1 MYLSNETVLM
11 SYNDLV
17 SSIGKETA
25 TLREFLLLKLAGISK
40 TNYIDDSKVF
50 SNKEYLSKAF
60 CLLSLYS
67 HQESIPKKNNFIN
80 PLAMNSWKDGH
91 NHPTE
96 TLKKW
101 VTSRLKN
108 NIRGGATQWRTILNT
123 GTGIN
128 ASEQQGALTFKLS
141 YDYLNIL
148 SNYVQNKINLS
159 ALSIWYHRFI
169 EFDSEININYLEANF
184 CYIFGIT
191 EEEKSVL
198 FYKKNYS
205 LNFQDD
211 IYDTQSIREKIL
223 ETPSDLQTDLITPA
237 NNAIDLG
244 LTAQDMKFPKLSD
257 FPIMN
262 TEIIARVLKDFKQV
276 ILSGPPGTSKSYWA
290 KSIAQNDYFQKNFT
304 QIQFHPQFSY
314 QQFVGG
320 YVVEGDLVK
329 YKNGILLN
337 ILDSI
342 GEEPHLLIIDEI
354 NRANVTQV
362 FGEILQLLDRGNSL
376 KIKNESNS
384 DSKTYSLPKNLY
396 ILATLNS
403 TDRSLSRLDYAFKRR
418 FAEIYVPVNASIL
431 NDLCDTTD
439 FISLATFLEKI
450 NRNLVQLTQDKDMVI
465 GHAIFLAD
473 HVFDT
478 ETNKYK
484 WSYESFIFLFNYKLL
499 PLIYD
504 YCGNDASTVEQ
515 ILGEKLSSGITNPIS
530 FKSALL
536 DFLEITE

>member
-96 TLKKW
+96 SLKKW

-169 EFDSEININYLEANF
+169 EFDSEINIAYLEANF

-205 LNFQDD
+205 LNFQDH

-223 ETPSDLQTDLITPA
+223 ETPSGLQTDLITPA

-262 TEIIARVLKDFKQV
+262 TEIITRVLKDFKQV
-276 ILSGPPGTSKSYWA
+276 ILSGPPGTSKSHWA
-290 KSIAQNDYFQKNFT
+290 KSIAQDDYFQSNFT

-320 YVVEGDLVK
+320 YVVEGDLVN

-337 ILDSI
+337 ILD
-342 GEEPHLLIIDEI
+342 GMGDKPHLLIIDEI

-376 KIKNESNS
+376 EIKNESG
-384 DSKTYSLPKNLY
+384 SKNYSLPKNLY

-450 NRNLVQLTQDKDMVI
+450 NSNLVQLTQDKDMVI

-515 ILGEKLSSGITNPIS
+515 ILGEKLSSSITDPIT
-530 FKSALL
+530 FKPALL

>member
-1 MYLSNETVLM
+1 MYLSNETVLI

-17 SSIGKETA
+17 SSIGKETS

-96 TLKKW
+96 SLKKW

-169 EFDSEININYLEANF
+169 EFDSEINIAYLEANF

-205 LNFQDD
+205 LNFQNH

-223 ETPSDLQTDLITPA
+223 ETPSGLQTDLITPV

-262 TEIIARVLKDFKQV
+262 TEIITRVLKDFKQV

-290 KSIAQNDYFQKNFT
+290 KSIAQDDYFQSNFT

-320 YVVEGDLVK
+320 YVVEGDLVN

-337 ILDSI
+337 ILD
-342 GEEPHLLIIDEI
+342 GVGDKPHLLIIDEI

-376 KIKNESNS
+376 DIKNESGYKN
-384 DSKTYSLPKNLY
+384 YSLPKNLY

-450 NRNLVQLTQDKDMVI
+450 NSNLVQLTQDKDMVI

-504 YCGNDASTVEQ
+504 YCGNDSSTVEQ
-515 ILGEKLSSGITNPIS
+515 ILGEKLSSSITDPIT

>member
-1 MYLSNETVLM
+1 MYLSNETILI

-96 TLKKW
+96 SLKKW

-169 EFDSEININYLEANF
+169 EFDSEINIAYLEANF

-205 LNFQDD
+205 LNFQDH

-223 ETPSDLQTDLITPA
+223 ETPSGLQTDLITPA

-262 TEIIARVLKDFKQV
+262 TEIITRVLKDFKQV

-290 KSIAQNDYFQKNFT
+290 KSIAQDDYFQSNFT

-320 YVVEGDLVK
+320 YVVEGDLVN

-337 ILDSI
+337 ILD
-342 GEEPHLLIIDEI
+342 GMGDKPHLLIIDEI

-376 KIKNESNS
+376 DIKNESG
-384 DSKTYSLPKNLY
+384 SKNYSLPKNLY

-431 NDLCDTTD
+431 NELCDTTD

-450 NRNLVQLTQDKDMVI
+450 NSNLVQLTQDKDMVV

-515 ILGEKLSSGITNPIS
+515 ILGEKLSSTITDPNT

>member
-1 MYLSNETVLM
+1 MYLSNETILI

-96 TLKKW
+96 SLKKW

-148 SNYVQNKINLS
+148 RNYVQNKINLS

-169 EFDSEININYLEANF
+169 EFDNEINIAYLEANF

-205 LNFQDD
+205 LNFQNH

-223 ETPSDLQTDLITPA
+223 ETPSGLQTDLITPA

-262 TEIIARVLKDFKQV
+262 TEIITRVLKDFKQV
-276 ILSGPPGTSKSYWA
+276 ILSGPPGTSKSHWA
-290 KSIAQNDYFQKNFT
+290 KSIAQDDYFQSNFT

-320 YVVEGDLVK
+320 YVVEGDLVN

-337 ILDSI
+337 ILDGI
-342 GEEPHLLIIDEI
+342 GDKPHLLIIDEI

-376 KIKNESNS
+376 DIKNESG
-384 DSKTYSLPKNLY
+384 SKNYSLPKNLY

-450 NRNLVQLTQDKDMVI
+450 NSNLVQLTQDKDMVI

-504 YCGNDASTVEQ
+504 YCGNDSSTVEQ
-515 ILGEKLSSGITNPIS
+515 ILGEKLSSSITDPIT

>member
-1 MYLSNETVLM
+1 MYLSNETILI

-96 TLKKW
+96 SLKKW

-148 SNYVQNKINLS
+148 RNHVQNKINLS

-169 EFDSEININYLEANF
+169 EFDSEINIAYLEANF

-205 LNFQDD
+205 LNFQNH

-223 ETPSDLQTDLITPA
+223 ETPSGLQTDLITPA

-262 TEIIARVLKDFKQV
+262 TEIITRVLKDFKQV

-290 KSIAQNDYFQKNFT
+290 KSIAQDDYFQSNFT

-320 YVVEGDLVK
+320 YVVEGDLVN

-337 ILDSI
+337 ILDGI
-342 GEEPHLLIIDEI
+342 GDKPHLLIIDEI

-376 KIKNESNS
+376 DIKNESG
-384 DSKTYSLPKNLY
+384 SKNYSLPKNLY

-450 NRNLVQLTQDKDMVI
+450 NSNLVQLTQDKDMVI

-504 YCGNDASTVEQ
+504 YCGNDSSTVEQ
-515 ILGEKLSSGITNPIS
+515 ILGEKLSSSITDPIT

>member
-96 TLKKW
+96 SLKKW

-148 SNYVQNKINLS
+148 RNHVQNKINLS

-169 EFDSEININYLEANF
+169 EFDSEINIAYLEANF

-205 LNFQDD
+205 LNFQNH

-223 ETPSDLQTDLITPA
+223 ETPSGLQTDLITPA

-262 TEIIARVLKDFKQV
+262 TEIITRVLKDFKQV
-276 ILSGPPGTSKSYWA
+276 ILSGPPGTSKSHWA
-290 KSIAQNDYFQKNFT
+290 KSIAQDDYFQSNFT

-320 YVVEGDLVK
+320 YVVEGDLVN

-337 ILDSI
+337 ILDGI
-342 GEEPHLLIIDEI
+342 GDKPHLLIIDEI

-376 KIKNESNS
+376 DIKNESG
-384 DSKTYSLPKNLY
+384 SKNYSLPKNLY

-450 NRNLVQLTQDKDMVI
+450 NSNLVQLTQDKDMVI

-504 YCGNDASTVEQ
+504 YCGNDSSTVEQ
-515 ILGEKLSSGITNPIS
+515 ILGEKLSSSITDPIT

>member
-96 TLKKW
+96 SLKKW

-169 EFDSEININYLEANF
+169 EFDSEINIAYLEANF

-205 LNFQDD
+205 LNFQDH

-223 ETPSDLQTDLITPA
+223 ETPSGLQTDLITPA

-262 TEIIARVLKDFKQV
+262 TEIITRVLKDFKQV

-290 KSIAQNDYFQKNFT
+290 KSIAQDDYFQSNFT

-320 YVVEGDLVK
+320 YVVEGDLVN

-337 ILDSI
+337 ILD
-342 GEEPHLLIIDEI
+342 GMGDKPHLLIIDEI

-376 KIKNESNS
+376 EIKNESG
-384 DSKTYSLPKNLY
+384 SKNYSLPKNLY

-431 NDLCDTTD
+431 NELCDTTD

-450 NRNLVQLTQDKDMVI
+450 NSNLVQLTQDKDMVV

-515 ILGEKLSSGITNPIS
+515 ILGEKLSSTITDPNT

>member
-1 MYLSNETVLM
+1 MYLSNETILI

-50 SNKEYLSKAF
+50 SNKEYLSKTF

-80 PLAMNSWKDGH
+80 PLAMNSWKNGH

-96 TLKKW
+96 SLKKW

-141 YDYLNIL
+141 YDYVNIL
-148 SNYVQNKINLS
+148 SNYVQNKVNLS

-169 EFDSEININYLEANF
+169 EFDSEINIAYLEANF

-191 EEEKSVL
+191 EEEKSIL

-205 LNFQDD
+205 LNFQDH

-223 ETPSDLQTDLITPA
+223 ETPSGLQTDLITPA

-244 LTAQDMKFPKLSD
+244 LTARDMKFPKLSD

-262 TEIIARVLKDFKQV
+262 TEIITRVLKDFKQV

-290 KSIAQNDYFQKNFT
+290 KSIAQDDYFQSNFT
-304 QIQFHPQFSY
+304 QIQFHPQFNY

-320 YVVEGDLVK
+320 YVVEGDLVN

-337 ILDSI
+337 ILD
-342 GEEPHLLIIDEI
+342 GMGDEPHLLIIDEI

-376 KIKNESNS
+376 DIKNESG
-384 DSKTYSLPKNLY
+384 SKNYSLPKNLY

-418 FAEIYVPVNASIL
+418 FAEIYVPVNSSIL

-450 NRNLVQLTQDKDMVI
+450 NSNLIQLTQDKDMVI

-478 ETNKYK
+478 KTNKYK

-504 YCGNDASTVEQ
+504 YCGNDSSTVEQ
-515 ILGEKLSSGITNPIS
+515 ILGEKLSSSITDPII

>member
-96 TLKKW
+96 SLKKW

-148 SNYVQNKINLS
+148 RNHVQNKINLS

-169 EFDSEININYLEANF
+169 EFDSEINIAYLEANF

-205 LNFQDD
+205 LNFQDH

-223 ETPSDLQTDLITPA
+223 ETPSGLQTDLITPA

-262 TEIIARVLKDFKQV
+262 TEIITRVLKDFKQV

-290 KSIAQNDYFQKNFT
+290 KSIAQDDYFQSNFT
-304 QIQFHPQFSY
+304 QIQFHPHFSY

-320 YVVEGDLVK
+320 YVVEGDLVN

-337 ILDSI
+337 ILDGI
-342 GEEPHLLIIDEI
+342 GDKPHLLIIDEI

-376 KIKNESNS
+376 DIKNESG
-384 DSKTYSLPKNLY
+384 SKNYSLPKNLY

-450 NRNLVQLTQDKDMVI
+450 NSNLVQLTQDKDMVV

-504 YCGNDASTVEQ
+504 YCGNDSSTVEQ
-515 ILGEKLSSGITNPIS
+515 ILGEKLSSSITDPIT

>member
-1 MYLSNETVLM
+1 MYLSNETILI

-96 TLKKW
+96 SLKKW

-148 SNYVQNKINLS
+148 RNYVQNKINLS

-169 EFDSEININYLEANF
+169 EFDSEINIAYLEANF

-205 LNFQDD
+205 LNFQNH

-223 ETPSDLQTDLITPA
+223 ETPSGLQTDLITPA

-262 TEIIARVLKDFKQV
+262 TEIITRVLKDFKQV
-276 ILSGPPGTSKSYWA
+276 ILSGPPGTSKSHWA
-290 KSIAQNDYFQKNFT
+290 KSIAQDDYFQSNFT

-320 YVVEGDLVK
+320 YVVEGDLVN

-337 ILDSI
+337 ILDGI
-342 GEEPHLLIIDEI
+342 GDKPHLLIIDEI

-376 KIKNESNS
+376 DIKNESG
-384 DSKTYSLPKNLY
+384 SKNYSLPKNLY

-450 NRNLVQLTQDKDMVI
+450 NSNLVQLTQDKDMVI

-504 YCGNDASTVEQ
+504 YCGNDSSTVEQ
-515 ILGEKLSSGITNPIS
+515 ILGEKLSSSITDPIT

>member
-1 MYLSNETVLM
+1 MYLSNETILM

-67 HQESIPKKNNFIN
+67 HQEPIPKKNNFIN
-80 PLAMNSWKDGH
+80 PLAMNSWRDGH

-96 TLKKW
+96 SLKKW

-169 EFDSEININYLEANF
+169 EFDSEINIAYLEANF

-191 EEEKSVL
+191 EEEKSIL

-205 LNFQDD
+205 LNFQEH
-211 IYDTQSIREKIL
+211 IYDTQRIREKIL
-223 ETPSDLQTDLITPA
+223 ETPSDLQTDLINPA
-237 NNAIDLG
+237 SNAIDLG

-262 TEIIARVLKDFKQV
+262 TEIIARVLKEFKQV

-290 KSIAQNDYFQKNFT
+290 KLIAQNDYFQNNFT

-320 YVVEGDLVK
+320 YVVEGDLVN
-329 YKNGILLN
+329 YKSGILLN
-337 ILDSI
+337 ILDSM
-342 GEEPHLLIIDEI
+342 GDEPHLLIIDEI

-376 KIKNESNS
+376 DIKNGSG
-384 DSKTYSLPKNLY
+384 SKTYSLPKNLY

-439 FISLATFLEKI
+439 FISLTTFLEKI
-450 NRNLVQLTQDKDMVI
+450 NRNLVELTQDKDMVI

-473 HVFDT
+473 HVFDI
-478 ETNKYK
+478 ETKKYK
-484 WSYESFIFLFNYKLL
+484 WDYESFVLLFNYKLL

-515 ILGEKLSSGITNPIS
+515 VLGNRLSSGITDPIN

>member
-96 TLKKW
+96 SLKKW

-148 SNYVQNKINLS
+148 RNHVQNKINLS

-169 EFDSEININYLEANF
+169 EFDNEINIAYLEANF

-205 LNFQDD
+205 LKCQNH

-223 ETPSDLQTDLITPA
+223 ETPSGLQTDLITPA

-262 TEIIARVLKDFKQV
+262 TEIITRVLKDFKQV
-276 ILSGPPGTSKSYWA
+276 ILSGPPGTSKSHWA
-290 KSIAQNDYFQKNFT
+290 KSIAQDDYFQSNFT

-320 YVVEGDLVK
+320 YVVEGDLVN

-337 ILDSI
+337 ILDGI
-342 GEEPHLLIIDEI
+342 GDKPHLLIIDEI

-376 KIKNESNS
+376 DIKNESG
-384 DSKTYSLPKNLY
+384 SKNYSLPKNLY

-431 NDLCDTTD
+431 NELCDTTD

-450 NRNLVQLTQDKDMVI
+450 NSNLVQLTQDKDMVI

-515 ILGEKLSSGITNPIS
+515 ILGEKLSSSITDPIT

>member
-1 MYLSNETVLM
+1 MYLSNETILI

-96 TLKKW
+96 SLKKW

-148 SNYVQNKINLS
+148 RNHVQNKINLS

-169 EFDSEININYLEANF
+169 EFDSEINIAYLEANF

-205 LNFQDD
+205 LNFQDH

-223 ETPSDLQTDLITPA
+223 ETPSGLQTDLITPA

-262 TEIIARVLKDFKQV
+262 TEIITRVLKDFKQV
-276 ILSGPPGTSKSYWA
+276 ILSGPPGTSKSHWA
-290 KSIAQNDYFQKNFT
+290 KSIAQDDYFQSNFT

-320 YVVEGDLVK
+320 YVVEGDLVN

-337 ILDSI
+337 ILDGI
-342 GEEPHLLIIDEI
+342 GDKPHLLIIDEI

-376 KIKNESNS
+376 EIKNESG
-384 DSKTYSLPKNLY
+384 SKNYSLPKNLY

-431 NDLCDTTD
+431 NELCDTTD

-450 NRNLVQLTQDKDMVI
+450 NSNLVQLTQDKDMVV

-515 ILGEKLSSGITNPIS
+515 ILGEKLSSTITDPNT

>member
-1 MYLSNETVLM
+1 MYLSNETILI

-96 TLKKW
+96 SLKKW

-148 SNYVQNKINLS
+148 RNHVQNKINLS

-169 EFDSEININYLEANF
+169 EFDSEINIAYLEANF

-205 LNFQDD
+205 LNFQNH

-223 ETPSDLQTDLITPA
+223 ETPSGLQTDLITPA

-262 TEIIARVLKDFKQV
+262 TEIITRVLKDFKQV
-276 ILSGPPGTSKSYWA
+276 ILSGPPGTSKSHWA
-290 KSIAQNDYFQKNFT
+290 KSIAQDDYFQSNFT

-320 YVVEGDLVK
+320 YVVEGDLVN

-337 ILDSI
+337 ILDGI
-342 GEEPHLLIIDEI
+342 GDKPHLLIIDEI

-376 KIKNESNS
+376 DIKNESG
-384 DSKTYSLPKNLY
+384 SKNYSLPKNLY

-450 NRNLVQLTQDKDMVI
+450 NSNLVQLTQDKDMVI

-504 YCGNDASTVEQ
+504 YCGNDYSTVEQ
-515 ILGEKLSSGITNPIS
+515 ILGEKLSSSITDPIT

>member
-128 ASEQQGALTFKLS
+128 ASEQPGALTFKLS

-198 FYKKNYS
+198 FYKKNYN

-320 YVVEGDLVK
+320 YVVEGDLVN

-515 ILGEKLSSGITNPIS
+515 ILGEKLSSGITDPIS

>member
-96 TLKKW
+96 SLKKW
-101 VTSRLKN
+101 GTSRLKN

-169 EFDSEININYLEANF
+169 EFDSEINIAYLEANF

-205 LNFQDD
+205 LNFQDH

-223 ETPSDLQTDLITPA
+223 ETPSGLQTDLITPA

-262 TEIIARVLKDFKQV
+262 TEIITRVLKDFKQV

-290 KSIAQNDYFQKNFT
+290 KSIAQDDYFQSNFT

-320 YVVEGDLVK
+320 YVVEGDLVN

-337 ILDSI
+337 ILD
-342 GEEPHLLIIDEI
+342 GMGDKPHLLIIDEI

-376 KIKNESNS
+376 EIKNESG
-384 DSKTYSLPKNLY
+384 SKNYSLPKNLY

-431 NDLCDTTD
+431 NELCDTTD

-450 NRNLVQLTQDKDMVI
+450 NSNLVQLTQDKDMVV

-515 ILGEKLSSGITNPIS
+515 ILGEKLSSTITDPNT

>member
-96 TLKKW
+96 SLKKW

-169 EFDSEININYLEANF
+169 EFDSEINIAYLEANF

-205 LNFQDD
+205 LNFQDH

-223 ETPSDLQTDLITPA
+223 ETPSGLQTDLITPA

-262 TEIIARVLKDFKQV
+262 TEIITRVLKDFKQV

-290 KSIAQNDYFQKNFT
+290 KSIAQDDYFQSNFT

-320 YVVEGDLVK
+320 YVVEGDLVN

-337 ILDSI
+337 ILD
-342 GEEPHLLIIDEI
+342 GMGDKPHLLIIDEI

-376 KIKNESNS
+376 EIKNESG
-384 DSKTYSLPKNLY
+384 SKNYSLPKNLY

-431 NDLCDTTD
+431 NELCDTTD

-450 NRNLVQLTQDKDMVI
+450 NSNLVQLTQDKDMVV

-504 YCGNDASTVEQ
+504 YCGNDSSTVEQ
-515 ILGEKLSSGITNPIS
+515 ILGEKLSSTITDPNT

>member
-96 TLKKW
+96 SLKKW

-148 SNYVQNKINLS
+148 RNHVQNKINLS

-169 EFDSEININYLEANF
+169 EFDNEINIAYLEANF

-205 LNFQDD
+205 LNFQDH

-223 ETPSDLQTDLITPA
+223 ETPSGLQTDLITPA

-262 TEIIARVLKDFKQV
+262 TEIITRVLKDFKQV
-276 ILSGPPGTSKSYWA
+276 ILSGPPGTSKSHWA
-290 KSIAQNDYFQKNFT
+290 KSIAQDDYFQSNFT

-320 YVVEGDLVK
+320 YVVEGDLVN

-337 ILDSI
+337 ILDGI
-342 GEEPHLLIIDEI
+342 GDKPHLLIIDEI

-376 KIKNESNS
+376 DIKNESG
-384 DSKTYSLPKNLY
+384 SKNYSLPKNLY

-450 NRNLVQLTQDKDMVI
+450 NSNLVQLTQDKDMVI

-515 ILGEKLSSGITNPIS
+515 ILGEKLSSSITDPIT

>member
-96 TLKKW
+96 SLKKW

-148 SNYVQNKINLS
+148 RNHVQNKINLS

-169 EFDSEININYLEANF
+169 EFDSEINIAYLEANF

-205 LNFQDD
+205 LNFQDH

-223 ETPSDLQTDLITPA
+223 ETPSGLQTDLITPA

-262 TEIIARVLKDFKQV
+262 TEIITRVLKDFKQV

-290 KSIAQNDYFQKNFT
+290 KSIAQDDYFQSNFT
-304 QIQFHPQFSY
+304 QIQFHPHFSY

-320 YVVEGDLVK
+320 YVVEGDLVN

-337 ILDSI
+337 ILDGI
-342 GEEPHLLIIDEI
+342 GDKPHLLIIDEI

-376 KIKNESNS
+376 EIKNESG
-384 DSKTYSLPKNLY
+384 SKNYSLPKNLY

-450 NRNLVQLTQDKDMVI
+450 NSNLVQLTQDKDMVV

-504 YCGNDASTVEQ
+504 YCGNDSSTVEQ
-515 ILGEKLSSGITNPIS
+515 ILGEKLSSSITDPIT

>member
-96 TLKKW
+96 SLKKW

-148 SNYVQNKINLS
+148 RNHVQNKINLS

-169 EFDSEININYLEANF
+169 EFDSEINIAYLEANF

-205 LNFQDD
+205 LNFQDH

-223 ETPSDLQTDLITPA
+223 ETPSGLQTDLITPA

-262 TEIIARVLKDFKQV
+262 TEIITRVLKDFKQV

-290 KSIAQNDYFQKNFT
+290 KSIAQDDYFQSNFT

-320 YVVEGDLVK
+320 YVVEGDLVN

-337 ILDSI
+337 ILD
-342 GEEPHLLIIDEI
+342 GMGDKPHLLIIDEI

-376 KIKNESNS
+376 EIKNESG
-384 DSKTYSLPKNLY
+384 SKNYSLPKNLY

-431 NDLCDTTD
+431 NELCDTTD

-450 NRNLVQLTQDKDMVI
+450 NSNLVQLTQDKDMVV

-515 ILGEKLSSGITNPIS
+515 ILGEKLSSTITDPNT

>member
-1 MYLSNETVLM
+1 MYLSNETILI

-96 TLKKW
+96 SLKKW

-148 SNYVQNKINLS
+148 RNHVQNKINLS

-169 EFDSEININYLEANF
+169 EFDNEINIAYLEANF

-205 LNFQDD
+205 LNFQNH

-223 ETPSDLQTDLITPA
+223 ETPSGLQTDLITPA

-262 TEIIARVLKDFKQV
+262 TEIITRVLKDFKQV
-276 ILSGPPGTSKSYWA
+276 ILSGPPGTSKSHWA
-290 KSIAQNDYFQKNFT
+290 KSIAQDDYFQSNFT

-320 YVVEGDLVK
+320 YVVEGDLVN

-337 ILDSI
+337 ILDGI
-342 GEEPHLLIIDEI
+342 GDKPHLLIIDEI

-376 KIKNESNS
+376 DIKNESG
-384 DSKTYSLPKNLY
+384 SKNYSLPKNLY

-450 NRNLVQLTQDKDMVI
+450 NSNLVQLTQDKDMVI

-504 YCGNDASTVEQ
+504 YCGNDYSTVEQ
-515 ILGEKLSSGITNPIS
+515 ILGEKLSSSITDPIT

>member
-1 MYLSNETVLM
+1 MYLSNETILI

-96 TLKKW
+96 SLKKW

-148 SNYVQNKINLS
+148 RNHVQNKINLS

-169 EFDSEININYLEANF
+169 EFDSEINIAYLEANF

-205 LNFQDD
+205 LNFQNH

-223 ETPSDLQTDLITPA
+223 ETPSGLQTDLITPA

-290 KSIAQNDYFQKNFT
+290 KSIAQNDYFQNNFT

-320 YVVEGDLVK
+320 YVVEGDLVN
-329 YKNGILLN
+329 YKNGILLS
-337 ILDSI
+337 ILDNM
-342 GEEPHLLIIDEI
+342 GDKPHLLIIDEI

-376 KIKNESNS
+376 DIKNQSGS
-384 DSKTYSLPKNLY
+384 ATYSLPKNLY

-450 NRNLVQLTQDKDMVI
+450 NSNLVQLTQDKDMVI

-504 YCGNDASTVEQ
+504 YCGNDSSTVEQ
-515 ILGEKLSSGITNPIS
+515 ILGEKLSSSITDPIT

>member
-1 MYLSNETVLM
+1 MYLSNETILI

-96 TLKKW
+96 SLKKW

-148 SNYVQNKINLS
+148 RNHVQNKINLS

-169 EFDSEININYLEANF
+169 EFDSEINIAYLEANF

-205 LNFQDD
+205 LNFQNH

-223 ETPSDLQTDLITPA
+223 ETPSGLQTDLITPA

-262 TEIIARVLKDFKQV
+262 TEIITRVLKDFKQV

-290 KSIAQNDYFQKNFT
+290 KSIAQDDYFQSNFT

-320 YVVEGDLVK
+320 YVVEGDLVN

-337 ILDSI
+337 ILD
-342 GEEPHLLIIDEI
+342 GMGDKPHLLIIDEI

-376 KIKNESNS
+376 EIKNESG
-384 DSKTYSLPKNLY
+384 SKNYSLPKNLY

-431 NDLCDTTD
+431 NELCDTTD

-450 NRNLVQLTQDKDMVI
+450 NSNLVQLTQDKDMVV

-515 ILGEKLSSGITNPIS
+515 ILGEKLSSTITDPNT

>member
-1 MYLSNETVLM
+1 MYLSNETVLK
-11 SYNDLV
+11 SYNDLTK
-17 SSIGKETA
+17 SIGKETP

-50 SNKEYLSKAF
+50 SNQEYLSRAF

-67 HQESIPKKNNFIN
+67 HQENIPKKNNFIN
-80 PLAMNSWKDGH
+80 PLAMNSWKDSH

-96 TLKKW
+96 SLKKW

-123 GTGIN
+123 GSGIN
-128 ASEQQGALTFKLS
+128 ASDQQGALTFKLA

-148 SNYVQNKINLS
+148 NNYVQDKINLS

-169 EFDSEININYLEANF
+169 EFENEVNIAYLEANF
-184 CYIFGIT
+184 CHIFGIT
-191 EEEKSVL
+191 TEEKSTL

-205 LNFQDD
+205 LKFQEQVH
-211 IYDTQSIREKIL
+211 DTQCIRQKIRE
-223 ETPSDLQTDLITPA
+223 TPTSVNVDFITPA
-237 NNAIDLG
+237 KNAIDLG

-262 TEIIARVLKDFKQV
+262 TEIIVSVLKDFKQV

-290 KSIAQNDYFQKNFT
+290 KMIAKDHFKNNFT

-320 YVVEGDLVK
+320 YIVEGELVN
-329 YKNGILLN
+329 YKNGTLLN
-337 ILDSI
+337 ILDNI
-342 GEEPHLLIIDEI
+342 DQEPHLLIIDEI

-376 KIKNESNS
+376 EIKSENGN
-384 DSKTYSLPKNLY
+384 KVYSLPKNLY

-403 TDRSLSRLDYAFKRR
+403 TDRSLARLDYAFKRR
-418 FAEIYVPVNASIL
+418 FAEIYIPVNSSLL

-439 FISLATFLEKI
+439 FIPLTDLLDKI
-450 NRNLVQLTQDKDMVI
+450 NRNLLQITQDKDMVI
-465 GHAIFLAD
+465 GHAIFLSE
-473 HVFDT
+473 HVLNAT
-478 ETNKYK
+478 TSKYK
-484 WSYESFIFLFNYKLL
+484 WEYESFKLLFNYKLL
-499 PLIYD
+499 PLIRD
-504 YCGNDASTVEQ
+504 YCGNDNSTVEQ
-515 ILGEKLSSGITNPIS
+515 IIGESLSVCINDTTS
-530 FKSALL
+530 FKAALFE
-536 DFLEITE
+536 FLEIKP

>member
-1 MYLSNETVLM
+1 MYLSNETILI

-96 TLKKW
+96 SLKKW

-148 SNYVQNKINLS
+148 RNHVQNKINLS

-169 EFDSEININYLEANF
+169 EFDSEINIAYLEANF

-205 LNFQDD
+205 LNFQNH
-211 IYDTQSIREKIL
+211 IYDTQCIREKIL
-223 ETPSDLQTDLITPA
+223 ETPSGLQTDLITPA

-262 TEIIARVLKDFKQV
+262 TEIITRVLKDFKQV
-276 ILSGPPGTSKSYWA
+276 ILSGPPGTSKSHWA
-290 KSIAQNDYFQKNFT
+290 KSIAQDDYFQSNFT

-320 YVVEGDLVK
+320 YVVEGDLVN

-337 ILDSI
+337 ILDGI
-342 GEEPHLLIIDEI
+342 GDKPHLLIIDEI

-376 KIKNESNS
+376 DIKNESG
-384 DSKTYSLPKNLY
+384 SKNYSLPKNLY

-450 NRNLVQLTQDKDMVI
+450 NSNLVQLTQDKDMVI

-504 YCGNDASTVEQ
+504 YCGNDYSTVEQ
-515 ILGEKLSSGITNPIS
+515 ILGEKLSSSITDPIT

>member
-1 MYLSNETVLM
+1 MYLSNETILI

-96 TLKKW
+96 SLKKW

-148 SNYVQNKINLS
+148 RNHVQNKINLS

-169 EFDSEININYLEANF
+169 EFDSEINIAYLEANF

-205 LNFQDD
+205 LNFQNH

-223 ETPSDLQTDLITPA
+223 ETPSGLQTDLITPA

-262 TEIIARVLKDFKQV
+262 TEIITRVLKDFKQV
-276 ILSGPPGTSKSYWA
+276 ILSGPPGTSKSHWA
-290 KSIAQNDYFQKNFT
+290 KSIAQDDYFQSNFT

-320 YVVEGDLVK
+320 YVVEGDLVN

-337 ILDSI
+337 ILD
-342 GEEPHLLIIDEI
+342 GMGDKPHLLIIDEI

-376 KIKNESNS
+376 DIKNESG
-384 DSKTYSLPKNLY
+384 SKNYSLPKNLY

-431 NDLCDTTD
+431 NELCDTTD

-450 NRNLVQLTQDKDMVI
+450 NSNLVQLTQDKDMVV

-515 ILGEKLSSGITNPIS
+515 ILGEKLSSTITDPNT

>member
-1 MYLSNETVLM
+1 M

-96 TLKKW
+96 SLKKW

-169 EFDSEININYLEANF
+169 EFDSEINIAYLEANF

-205 LNFQDD
+205 LNFQDH

-223 ETPSDLQTDLITPA
+223 ETPSGLQTDLITPA

-262 TEIIARVLKDFKQV
+262 TEIITRVLKDFKQV

-290 KSIAQNDYFQKNFT
+290 KSIAQDDYFQSNFT

-320 YVVEGDLVK
+320 YVVEGDLVN

-337 ILDSI
+337 ILD
-342 GEEPHLLIIDEI
+342 GMGDKPHLLIIDEI

-376 KIKNESNS
+376 EIKNESG
-384 DSKTYSLPKNLY
+384 SKNYSLPKNLY

-431 NDLCDTTD
+431 NELCDTTD

-450 NRNLVQLTQDKDMVI
+450 NSNLVQLTQDKDMVI

-515 ILGEKLSSGITNPIS
+515 ILGEKLSSSITDPNT

>member
-1 MYLSNETVLM
+1 MYLSNETILI

-96 TLKKW
+96 SLKKW

-169 EFDSEININYLEANF
+169 EFDNEINIAYLEANF

-205 LNFQDD
+205 LNFQNH

-223 ETPSDLQTDLITPA
+223 ETPSGLQTDLITPA

-262 TEIIARVLKDFKQV
+262 TEIITRVLKDFKQV
-276 ILSGPPGTSKSYWA
+276 ILSGPPGTSKSHWA
-290 KSIAQNDYFQKNFT
+290 KSIAQDDYFQSNFT

-320 YVVEGDLVK
+320 YVVEGDLVN

-337 ILDSI
+337 ILDGI
-342 GEEPHLLIIDEI
+342 GDKPHLLIIDEI

-376 KIKNESNS
+376 DIKNESG
-384 DSKTYSLPKNLY
+384 SKNYSLPKNLY

-450 NRNLVQLTQDKDMVI
+450 NSNLVQLTQDKDMVI

-504 YCGNDASTVEQ
+504 YCGNDSSTVEQ
-515 ILGEKLSSGITNPIS
+515 ILGEKLSSSITDPIT

>member
-1 MYLSNETVLM
+1 MYLSNETILI

-96 TLKKW
+96 SLKKW

-169 EFDSEININYLEANF
+169 EFDSEINIAYLEANF

-205 LNFQDD
+205 LNFQNH

-223 ETPSDLQTDLITPA
+223 ETPSGLQTDLITPA

-262 TEIIARVLKDFKQV
+262 TEIITRVLKDFKQV
-276 ILSGPPGTSKSYWA
+276 ILSGPPGTSKSHWA
-290 KSIAQNDYFQKNFT
+290 KSIAQDDYFQSNFT

-320 YVVEGDLVK
+320 YVVEGDLVN

-337 ILDSI
+337 ILDGI
-342 GEEPHLLIIDEI
+342 GDKPHLLIIDEI

-376 KIKNESNS
+376 DIKNESG
-384 DSKTYSLPKNLY
+384 SKNYSLPKNLY

-450 NRNLVQLTQDKDMVI
+450 NSNLVQLTQDKDMVI

-504 YCGNDASTVEQ
+504 YCGNDSSTVEQ
-515 ILGEKLSSGITNPIS
+515 ILGEKLSSSITDPIT

>member
-96 TLKKW
+96 SLKKW

-148 SNYVQNKINLS
+148 RNHVQNKINLS

-169 EFDSEININYLEANF
+169 EFDSEINIAYLEANF

-205 LNFQDD
+205 LNFQNH

-223 ETPSDLQTDLITPA
+223 ETPSGLQTDLITPA

-262 TEIIARVLKDFKQV
+262 TEIITRVLKDFKQV

-290 KSIAQNDYFQKNFT
+290 KSIAQDDYFQSNFT

-320 YVVEGDLVK
+320 YVVEGDLVN

-337 ILDSI
+337 ILDGI
-342 GEEPHLLIIDEI
+342 GDKPHLLIIDEI

-376 KIKNESNS
+376 DIKNESG
-384 DSKTYSLPKNLY
+384 SKNYSLPKNLY

-450 NRNLVQLTQDKDMVI
+450 NSNLVQLTQDKDMVI

-504 YCGNDASTVEQ
+504 YCGNDSSTVEQ
-515 ILGEKLSSGITNPIS
+515 ILGEKLSSSITDPIT

>member
-1 MYLSNETVLM
+1 MYLSNETILI

-96 TLKKW
+96 SLKKW

-169 EFDSEININYLEANF
+169 EFDSEINIAYLEANF

-205 LNFQDD
+205 LNFQDH

-223 ETPSDLQTDLITPA
+223 ETPSGLQTDLITPA

-262 TEIIARVLKDFKQV
+262 TEIITRVLKDFKQV

-290 KSIAQNDYFQKNFT
+290 KSIAQDDYFQSNFT

-320 YVVEGDLVK
+320 YVVEGDLVN

-337 ILDSI
+337 ILDGI
-342 GEEPHLLIIDEI
+342 GDKPHLLIIDEI

-376 KIKNESNS
+376 DIKNESG
-384 DSKTYSLPKNLY
+384 SKNYSLPKNLY

-450 NRNLVQLTQDKDMVI
+450 NSNLVQLTQDKDMVV

-504 YCGNDASTVEQ
+504 YCGNDSSTVEQ
-515 ILGEKLSSGITNPIS
+515 ILGEKLSSSITDPIT

>member
-1 MYLSNETVLM
+1 MYLSNETILI

-96 TLKKW
+96 SLKKW

-148 SNYVQNKINLS
+148 RNHVQNKINLS

-169 EFDSEININYLEANF
+169 EFDSEINIAYLEANF

-205 LNFQDD
+205 LNFQNH

-223 ETPSDLQTDLITPA
+223 ETPSGLQTDLITPA

-262 TEIIARVLKDFKQV
+262 TEIITRVLKDFKQV
-276 ILSGPPGTSKSYWA
+276 ILSGPPGTSKSHWA
-290 KSIAQNDYFQKNFT
+290 KSIAQDDYFQSNFT

-320 YVVEGDLVK
+320 YVVEGDLVN

-337 ILDSI
+337 ILD
-342 GEEPHLLIIDEI
+342 GMGDKPHLLIIDEI

-376 KIKNESNS
+376 DIKNESG
-384 DSKTYSLPKNLY
+384 SKNYSLPKNLY

-450 NRNLVQLTQDKDMVI
+450 NSNLVQLTQDKDMVI

-504 YCGNDASTVEQ
+504 YCGNDSSTVEQ
-515 ILGEKLSSGITNPIS
+515 ILGEKLSSSITDPIT

>member
-1 MYLSNETVLM
+1 MYLSNETILI

-96 TLKKW
+96 SLKKW

-148 SNYVQNKINLS
+148 RNHVQNKINLS

-169 EFDSEININYLEANF
+169 EFDSEINIAYLEANF

-205 LNFQDD
+205 LNFQNH

-223 ETPSDLQTDLITPA
+223 ETPSGLQTDLITPA

-262 TEIIARVLKDFKQV
+262 TEIITRVLKDFKQV
-276 ILSGPPGTSKSYWA
+276 ILSGPPGTSKSHWA
-290 KSIAQNDYFQKNFT
+290 KSIAQDDYFQSNFT

-320 YVVEGDLVK
+320 YVVEGDLVN

-337 ILDSI
+337 ILDGI
-342 GEEPHLLIIDEI
+342 GDKPHLLIIDEI

-376 KIKNESNS
+376 DIKNESG
-384 DSKTYSLPKNLY
+384 SKNYSLPKNLY

-450 NRNLVQLTQDKDMVI
+450 NSNLVQLTQDKDMVI

-504 YCGNDASTVEQ
+504 YCGNDSSTVEQ
-515 ILGEKLSSGITNPIS
+515 ILGEKLSSSITDPIT
-530 FKSALL
+530 FKPALL

>member
-1 MYLSNETVLM
+1 MYLSNETILI

-96 TLKKW
+96 SLKKW

-169 EFDSEININYLEANF
+169 EFDSEINIAYLEANF

-205 LNFQDD
+205 LNFQDH

-223 ETPSDLQTDLITPA
+223 ETPSGLQTDLITPA

-262 TEIIARVLKDFKQV
+262 TEIITRVLKDFKQV

-290 KSIAQNDYFQKNFT
+290 KSIAQDDYFQSNFT

-320 YVVEGDLVK
+320 YVVEGDLVN

-337 ILDSI
+337 ILD
-342 GEEPHLLIIDEI
+342 GMGDKPHLLIIDEI

-376 KIKNESNS
+376 EIKNESG
-384 DSKTYSLPKNLY
+384 SKNYSLPKNLY

-450 NRNLVQLTQDKDMVI
+450 NSNLVQLTQDKDMVV

-504 YCGNDASTVEQ
+504 YCGNDSSTVEQ
-515 ILGEKLSSGITNPIS
+515 ILGEKLSSSITDPIT

>member
-96 TLKKW
+96 SLKKW

-169 EFDSEININYLEANF
+169 EFDSEINIAYLEANF

-205 LNFQDD
+205 LNFQDH

-223 ETPSDLQTDLITPA
+223 ETPSGLQTDLITPA

-262 TEIIARVLKDFKQV
+262 TEIITRVLKDFKQV

-290 KSIAQNDYFQKNFT
+290 KSIAQDDYFQSNFT

-320 YVVEGDLVK
+320 YVVEGDLVN

-337 ILDSI
+337 ILD
-342 GEEPHLLIIDEI
+342 GMGDKPHLLIIDEI

-376 KIKNESNS
+376 EIKNESG
-384 DSKTYSLPKNLY
+384 SKNYSLPKNLY

-431 NDLCDTTD
+431 NELCDTTD

-450 NRNLVQLTQDKDMVI
+450 NSNLVQLTQDKDMVI

-473 HVFDT
+473 HVFDI

-515 ILGEKLSSGITNPIS
+515 ILGEKLSSSITDPNT